1 MTPQRNSFSSRSNNF
16 RRNRYSRLLT
26 MTALAGALLTI
37 GGLPLIHSGPP
48 PAKKKNS
55 ETSSAAADQK
65 GSSKANTDQA
75 PSKKNSKKKLPENPF
90 PNRPKLPAGIFEGGK
105 AWLNAAGPISVKDL
119 KGKIVLVDF
128 WTYCCINCMHVLP
141 DLKYLEKKF
150 SKELVV
156 IGVHSAKFDNEK
168 DSENI
173 RRAILRYEIEHPVVN
188 DADMVVW
195 RNFGVRSWPTLV
207 LIDPEGRYL
216 GSIPGEGHR
225 DLLETIIDKLIVYH
239 KAKGTLDETPVHFD
253 LESAKLKPTPLR
265 FPGKVLADELS
276 NRLFTADTNHN
287 RIVITTLDGRLIDI
301 VGSGIRGADDGS
313 FAAAKFDHPH
323 GMELVGQTLFV
334 ADTENHLIRSVNL
347 KQKTVSTLAGT
358 GQQARRRRSSD
369 KLRKIAL
376 NSPWALVHVDGVL
389 YIAMAGPHQL
399 WSHKLGSDRIGVFS
413 GSGREDI
420 IDGPHLE
427 AALAQPAGI
436 VSDGKL
442 LYFVDSEGSSV
453 RTASTGDEGQV
464 KTLIGPWDLPTGRL
478 FEFGDVD
485 GIGDKARLQHPIG
498 IANAGQTLYVAD
510 TYNHKI
516 KKIVR
521 TKTGWQ
527 VTTLLGTGKRGD
539 KLDPP
544 QFFEPEGLSVA
555 AGKLYI
561 ADTNNHRVC
570 VADLK
575 TGKVSALVIDGL
587 KPPSRTAP
595 EPTDPA
601 DSKTALKVKL
611 QTVAA
616 GDKLSIEIAMKLP
629 EGFKPNKLAPVFYRV
644 KAVGDTNL
652 IAAKDLNVR
661 KKATVKGSTAI
672 ITLPLAAKTGS
683 ATLEL
688 SLSFTYCRE
697 GVGGLCKLK
706 TARWL
711 IPVKIADDAKQKSIR
726 LTADATK

>member
-1 MTPQRNSFSSRSNNF
+1 MT
-16 RRNRYSRLLT
+16 
-26 MTALAGALLTI
+26 TAFACAVLTI
-37 GGLPLIHSGPP
+37 GGLPLVHSGRSS
-48 PAKKKNS
+48 ANKKNN
-55 ETSSAAADQK
+55 EAPRPAATSNGQ
-65 GSSKANTDQA
+65 SKVNNDDAT
-75 PSKKNSKKKLPENPF
+75 SKKVLKKRIPENPF
-90 PNRPKLPAGIFEGGK
+90 PDRPKLPAGIFEGGT

-150 SKELVV
+150 SKEVVV

-173 RRAILRYEIEHPVVN
+173 RRAVLRYEIEHPVIN

-195 RNFGVRSWPTLV
+195 RNFGVRAWPTLV

-216 GSIPGEGHR
+216 GSISGEGHR
-225 DLLETIIDKLIVYH
+225 ELLETIIVKLIDYH
-239 KAKGTLDETPVHFD
+239 KAKGTLDETPVQFD

-265 FPGKVLADELS
+265 FPGKVLADEPS

-287 RIVITTLDGRLIDI
+287 RIVITTLAGKLIDI
-301 VGSGIRGADDGS
+301 VGSGIRGAADGS

-323 GMELVGQTLFV
+323 GMTLVGQTLFV
-334 ADTENHLIRSVNL
+334 ADTENHVIRVVDL

-358 GQQARRRRSSD
+358 GKQARRRRSSG
-369 KLRKIAL
+369 KLREIAL
-376 NSPWALVHVDGVL
+376 SSPWALVHVDGVL
-389 YIAMAGPHQL
+389 YIAMAGPHQI
-399 WSHKLGSDRIGVFS
+399 WSHKLGSDQIGVFS

-420 IDGPHLE
+420 KDGPHLE
-427 AALAQPAGI
+427 AALAQPSGI

-453 RTASTGDEGQV
+453 RTASTGDDGEV
-464 KTLIGPWDLPTGRL
+464 RTLIGPWDLPAGRL

-485 GIGDKARLQHPIG
+485 GIGTKVRLQHPIG
-498 IANAGQTLYVAD
+498 IANVGQTLFVAD

-516 KKIVR
+516 KKMVR

-561 ADTNNHRVC
+561 ADTNNHRIC

-575 TGKVSALVIDGL
+575 TGKVSVLTIDGL
-587 KPPSRTAP
+587 KPPPRTAP
-595 EPTDPA
+595 KPTEPA
-601 DSKTALKVKL
+601 DSKTAEKVKL

-616 GDKLSIEIAMKLP
+616 GETLSLEIAMKLP
-629 EGFKPNKLAPVFYRV
+629 AGFKLNKLAPVFYRV
-644 KAVGDTNL
+644 NVVGDTNL
-652 IAAKDLNVR
+652 IPAKELNAR
-661 KKATVKGSTAI
+661 KKATVNGLTAI
-672 ITLPLAAKTGS
+672 VKLPLATTTGT

-711 IPVKIADDAKQKSIR
+711 IPVKLVPGGKQKSIR
-726 LTADATK
+726 LQADATK